1 MREKI
6 RNIIDKTSEV
16 LEIVINV
23 ILIIA
28 VVIAIISLWN
38 PLMEFIQNRGSAQA
52 FLHFLEYVLNI
63 LIGIEFFKMLCKPD
77 MDTVLDVVIFVI
89 VRHMIV
95 IETSAV
101 ENLLTIIGIAIVF
114 AVKKFLKPSGPSI
127 RSAFRGRKEKNSEA
141 MPEETVS
148 KTEKETA

>member
-1 MREKI
+1 MRKKI
-6 RNIIDKTSEV
+6 RNFIDKTSEV

-28 VVIAIISLWN
+28 VIIAIISLWD
-38 PLMEFIQNRGSAQA
+38 PLLEFINNRDSVHA

-63 LIGIEFFKMLCKPD
+63 LIGIEFFKMLCNPD

-89 VRHMIV
+89 VRHMVV
-95 IETSAV
+95 IDTCAM

-114 AVKKFLKPSGPSI
+114 VIKKYLRP
-127 RSAFRGRKEKNSEA
+127 AEKNKKLSKKKKKDKEIIEEKL
-141 MPEETVS
+141 PE
-148 KTEKETA
+148 

>member
-6 RNIIDKTSEV
+6 RNFIDKTSEV

-28 VVIAIISLWN
+28 VIIAIISLWD
-38 PLMEFIQNRGSAQA
+38 PLLDFIHNRDSVQA
-52 FLHFLEYVLNI
+52 FMHFLEYVLNI
-63 LIGIEFFKMLCKPD
+63 LIGVEFFKMLCKPD

-89 VRHMIV
+89 VRHMVV
-95 IETSAV
+95 IDTSAM

-114 AVKKFLKPSGPSI
+114 AIKKYLKPAEKSKKHSKKKK
-127 RSAFRGRKEKNSEA
+127 KELTEEKL
-141 MPEETVS
+141 PE
-148 KTEKETA
+148 

>member
-6 RNIIDKTSEV
+6 RNFIDKTSEV

-28 VVIAIISLWN
+28 VIIAIISLWD
-38 PLMEFIQNRGSAQA
+38 PLLEFINNRDSVHA

-63 LIGIEFFKMLCKPD
+63 LIGIEFFKMLCNPD
-77 MDTVLDVVIFVI
+77 MDTVRHMVVID
-89 VRHMIV
+89 
-95 IETSAV
+95 TSAM

-114 AVKKFLKPSGPSI
+114 VIKKYLRP
-127 RSAFRGRKEKNSEA
+127 AEKNKKLSKKKKKDKEIIEEKL
-141 MPEETVS
+141 PE
-148 KTEKETA
+148 